1 MAGTDPS
8 TTPGSDAGPV
18 FRPVRTLRAFEEVCE
33 QIRRQVADGTL
44 QPGQRLPGEKELA
57 EQFSISRSGV
67 REALRSLEVAGV
79 VESRTGVN
87 GGVFIRRAG
96 STEGIAQAVRD
107 LVGLGQIPTASVIE
121 ARIELTNV
129 AIRLACER
137 ATEAELDA
145 IEADIEYHAELFRQG
160 RGSRNTRLVGEFYR
174 LLARAT
180 HNEVIV
186 MLVDSLS
193 EIVRTLLARIDP
205 KPLEEMV
212 QVRRQVLSH
221 LRARDAA
228 KACAVMTAH
237 QQQLVDYL
245 EAFSRAPA
253 ATAADPPAPSPT
265 QAPTTAPVKRVR
277 R

>member
-1 MAGTDPS
+1 MSDPK
-8 TTPGSDAGPV
+8 TMVILAPQAQGGPV
-18 FRPVRTLRAFEEVCE
+18 FEPVRTRRAFEAVCE

-44 QPGQRLPGEKELA
+44 QPGHRLPGEKELA

-67 REALRSLEVAGV
+67 REALRSLEMAGV

-87 GGVFIRRAG
+87 GGVFIRSG
-96 STEGIAQAVRD
+96 TTEGIAQAVRD
-107 LVGLGQIPTASVIE
+107 LVGLGQVPTASVIE
-121 ARIELTNV
+121 ARIELMNV

-137 ATEAELDA
+137 ATETELDA
-145 IEADIEYHAELFRQG
+145 IEADIDRTEQLFRQG
-160 RGSRNTRLVGEFYR
+160 RGTRNVRLLNEFYR

-205 KPLEEMV
+205 KPQEEMV
-212 QVRRQVLSH
+212 QVRRKVLQH

-228 KACAVMTAH
+228 EACRVMTEH
-237 QQQLVDYL
+237 QQRLVEYL
-245 EAFSRAPA
+245 EAFERGRAAASAAAASAPA
-253 ATAADPPAPSPT
+253 GRA
-265 QAPTTAPVKRVR
+265 R